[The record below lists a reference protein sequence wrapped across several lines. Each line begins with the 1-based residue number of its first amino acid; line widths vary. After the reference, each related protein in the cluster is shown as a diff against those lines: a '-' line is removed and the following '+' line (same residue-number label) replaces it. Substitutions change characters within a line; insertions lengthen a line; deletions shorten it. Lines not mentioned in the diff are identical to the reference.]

1 MAKKDFLLAMGERSV
16 NPVSTDEL
24 LRSKISERK
33 RKELDRQEE
42 IDDQRHKSQM
52 AELKK
57 KETAALEEQKRI
69 DRMNQSPG
77 SQKPNEKE
85 EDKSEWER
93 KAKEAKS
100 EREYLEEQR
109 RIDRMAQLPDSQS
122 HDEGGKD
129 PLAEAQKFTKQMA
142 AGAII
147 ESEVAKAKAS
157 AEKATAEA
165 EEAKAKVERA
175 RSGEGKT
182 KETPKEAPLKVTG
195 SVDLGHFNYQEI
207 LQQQQRDLKELKK
220 EAEDQAGRQ
229 AAVSNE
235 LREKL
240 HEKEM
245 EVLKTSFG
253 AQMQVLTKMIETNA
267 SRGNFMEQYSTVI
280 ETAKA
285 LGYSQPQMAGDLSS
299 QVELKKMEFN
309 QAMELK
315 KMARDERRADREF
328 QRQLNRDADER
339 EQRLN
344 RDVEEREDKKD
355 ERAQQARRDDMIA
368 KTPQYIGGA
377 IAQGLLANQGKGGMV
392 TEEASSETKAPR
404 GKQAKHVEAGWDE
417 SGEVECPGCTQPI
430 AIGPTARTAVCTN
443 CGERVPIRRVGERP
457 SAGEE
462 E

>member
-16 NPVSTDEL
+16 NRGNTDEL

-42 IDDQRHKSQM
+42 IDDQRHKAQM

-69 DRMNQSPG
+69 DRMNQSPR
-77 SQKPNEKE
+77 SQTSNEKE

-109 RIDRMAQLPDSQS
+109 RIDRMAQLPDSQN
-122 HDEGGKD
+122 HDEEGKD
-129 PLAEAQKFTKQMA
+129 PLEAAQKFTKQMA

-147 ESEVAKAKAS
+147 ESEVAKAKAA

-165 EEAKAKVERA
+165 EEAKAKSERA
-175 RSGEGKT
+175 RSGEV
-182 KETPKEAPLKVTG
+182 TPKEPPLKVTG
-195 SVDLGHFNYQEI
+195 SVDLGKFNYQEM
-207 LQQQQRDLKELKK
+207 LQQQQQDLKDLKK
-220 EAEDQAGRQ
+220 EADEQASTQ

-240 HEKEM
+240 HDKEM

-253 AQMQVLTKMIETNA
+253 AQMGVLTKMIETNA
-267 SRGNFMEQYSTVI
+267 SKGNFMEQYGAVI

-299 QVELKKMEFN
+299 QVELKRMEFN
-309 QAMELK
+309 QAMEMK

-339 EQRLN
+339 ERRLN
-344 RDVEEREDKKD
+344 RDADEREDKKD
-355 ERAQQARRDDMIA
+355 ERAQQLRRDDMIA
-368 KTPQYIGGA
+368 RTPRYIGGA
-377 IAQGLLANQGKGGMV
+377 IAQGLLANQSKGGMV
-392 TEEASSETKAPR
+392 TEEASPEAKAPR
-404 GKQAKHVEAGWDE
+404 GKKGHHVEAGWGD
-417 SGEVECPGCTQPI
+417 SGELECPGCNQPI
-430 AIGPTARTAVCTN
+430 LIGPTAKVVECAN
-443 CGERVPIRRVGERP
+443 CGERVPIRRVGEKP
-457 SAGEE
+457 VAEE
-462 E
+462 A